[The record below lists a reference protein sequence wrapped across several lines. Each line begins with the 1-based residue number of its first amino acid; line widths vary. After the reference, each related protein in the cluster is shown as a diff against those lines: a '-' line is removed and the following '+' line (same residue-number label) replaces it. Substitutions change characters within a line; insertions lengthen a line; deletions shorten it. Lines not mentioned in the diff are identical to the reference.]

1 MKALLI
7 KDMYTIVKMLKLYLG
22 LIIIL
27 AAIPGFSSTGFAV
40 IYAGLLP
47 ISVLSYDER
56 LKWDKL
62 AAMMPFSDR
71 DIVVSKYVLGYILLA
86 ASAAVSYIGSL
97 AAAAFMRETVSAELF
112 SQLIQICAIG
122 IILMSVNMPLMFKM
136 GVEKARLLFII
147 SVGFVIAAVSFSQRV
162 YESAEVSSV
171 EIGSISLPL
180 FFAAVA
186 VSLVS
191 MVISVSIYK
200 RKEH

>member
-1 MKALLI
+1 
-7 KDMYTIVKMLKLYLG
+7 
-22 LIIIL
+22 
-27 AAIPGFSSTGFAV
+27 
-40 IYAGLLP
+40 
-47 ISVLSYDER
+47 
-56 LKWDKL
+56 
-62 AAMMPFSDR
+62 
-71 DIVVSKYVLGYILLA
+71 
-86 ASAAVSYIGSL
+86 
-97 AAAAFMRETVSAELF
+97 
-112 SQLIQICAIG
+112 
-122 IILMSVNMPLMFKM
+122 MSVNMPLMFKM

-162 YESAEVSSV
+162 YESAEVSNV

>member
-112 SQLIQICAIG
+112 SQLILICAIG

-162 YESAEVSSV
+162 YESAEVSNV
-171 EIGSISLPL
+171 EIASISLPL

>member
-86 ASAAVSYIGSL
+86 ASAVVSYIGSL

-162 YESAEVSSV
+162 YESAEVSNV